1 MSIKEEVIVQAKL
14 AKKASLVMAN
24 ISTEKKNNALY
35 MIADGLEKRR
45 KEIIEI
51 NQLDLEI
58 AEKKGASRA
67 FLDRL
72 SLNNRRIDSMAAG
85 LRELSELSDPIGD
98 ILEMEKQPNGLQ
110 IGKMRVPL
118 GVIGIIY
125 EARPNVTVDAAALCL
140 KSGNPVILR
149 GGSNAINSN
158 KILAKIIKENIVKAG
173 LPVGATQL
181 IQTTDRKAVKVLLE
195 LSQYLD
201 LLIPRGG
208 SELINRVVNEAKVPV
223 IQTGVGN
230 CHIFVDESGDLNKA
244 KDIIINAKTS
254 HPAVCN
260 AAESL
265 LIHQNVAEKFIPIIV
280 DGLSEYD
287 VEVRGDKNA
296 VKYDERIEEAEESDW
311 GREYLDYI
319 ISLKIVQNV
328 QEAVDHINKYGTM
341 HSEAIVTESY
351 TNSQEFLNNVD
362 AAAVYVNASTRFTD
376 GSQFGL
382 GAEIGISTQ
391 KIHARGPMGLNE
403 LTTIKYVV
411 YGHGQIRE

>member
-51 NQLDLEI
+51 NQLDLKI
-58 AEKKGASRA
+58 AEKKGVSRA

>member
-1 MSIKEEVIVQAKL
+1 MSIREEVISQAKL
-14 AKKASLVMAN
+14 AKEASLQTATITSEV
-24 ISTEKKNNALY
+24 KNKALY
-35 MIADGLEKRR
+35 
-45 KEIIEI
+45 
-51 NQLDLEI
+51 NI
-58 AEKKGASRA
+58 AEGLLDKQTEILKENEKDMSQAREQDLSKA

-72 SLNNRRIDSMAAG
+72 ALDKNRVKGMAEG
-85 LRELSELSDPIGD
+85 LKEVAELDDPIGD
-98 ILEMEKQPNGLQ
+98 ILEMKKRPNGLQ

-140 KSGNPVILR
+140 KSGNTVILR

-173 LPVGATQL
+173 LPVGASQL

-195 LSQYLD
+195 LNQYLD

-254 HPAVCN
+254 QPAVCN

-265 LIHQNVAEKFIPIIV
+265 LVHQNVAEKFIPIIV

>member
-1 MSIKEEVIVQAKL
+1 VSIKEEVIVQAKL

-24 ISTEKKNNALY
+24 ISTEKKNNVLY

-51 NQLDLEI
+51 NQLDLKI
-58 AEKKGASRA
+58 AEKKGVSRA

-195 LSQYLD
+195 LNQYLD

-265 LIHQNVAEKFIPIIV
+265 LVHQNVAEKFIPIIV

>member
-1 MSIKEEVIVQAKL
+1 VSIKEEVIVQAKL

-24 ISTEKKNNALY
+24 ISTEKKNNVLY

-51 NQLDLEI
+51 NQLDLKI
-58 AEKKGASRA
+58 AEKKGVSRA

-265 LIHQNVAEKFIPIIV
+265 LVHQNVAEKFIPIIV

>member
-1 MSIKEEVIVQAKL
+1 VSIKEEVIVQAKL

-24 ISTEKKNNALY
+24 ISTEKKNNVLY

-51 NQLDLEI
+51 NQLDLKI
-58 AEKKGASRA
+58 AEKKGVSRA

>member
-24 ISTEKKNNALY
+24 ISTEKKNNVLY

-51 NQLDLEI
+51 NQLDLKI
-58 AEKKGASRA
+58 AEKKGVSRA

>member
-1 MSIKEEVIVQAKL
+1 VSIKEEVIVQAKL

-24 ISTEKKNNALY
+24 ISTEKKNNVLY

-51 NQLDLEI
+51 NQLDLKI
-58 AEKKGASRA
+58 AEKKGVSRA

-195 LSQYLD
+195 LNQYLD

>member
-1 MSIKEEVIVQAKL
+1 VSIKEEVIVQAKL

-195 LSQYLD
+195 LNQYLD

-265 LIHQNVAEKFIPIIV
+265 LVHQNVAEKFIPIIV

>member
-1 MSIKEEVIVQAKL
+1 VSIKEEVIVQAKL

>member
-24 ISTEKKNNALY
+24 ISTEKKNNVLY

-51 NQLDLEI
+51 NQLDLKI
-58 AEKKGASRA
+58 AEKKGVSRA

-195 LSQYLD
+195 LNQYLD

-265 LIHQNVAEKFIPIIV
+265 LVHQNVAEKFIPIIV